1 MFWHC
6 RNLSHMIAKNRVQL
20 FSSSLSKTKRL
31 DRLHK
36 HFHLVF
42 HRLSKKHCWS
52 WEFRLITTVGWQSK
66 RCSGFQH
73 GSPNIAC
80 DGSLRFNL
88 PIKKKNSP
96 VGNSFWAT
104 LPKIHNRGMLTT
116 TSNIKPPRIV
126 SRGGRTPEKL
136 RRKLSR
142 DPQLPLL
149 AFPTSLSR
157 LIVTPQ
163 IYCTLLC
170 CCFAYCSSC
179 PKYFILFFFFYFNYI
194 HKN

>member
-52 WEFRLITTVGWQSK
+52 WEVRLITTVGWQSK

-88 PIKKKNSP
+88 PIKKKTLQLATVSGQLYPKFTTAICSRPQAISNHRELGP
-96 VGNSFWAT
+96 VAAGHPKSWGGSCLGILNCHC
-104 LPKIHNRGMLTT
+104 LPF
-116 TSNIKPPRIV
+116 
-126 SRGGRTPEKL
+126 
-136 RRKLSR
+136 LSVCP
-142 DPQLPLL
+142 D
-149 AFPTSLSR
+149 SL
-157 LIVTPQ
+157 
-163 IYCTLLC
+163 
-170 CCFAYCSSC
+170 
-179 PKYFILFFFFYFNYI
+179 
-194 HKN
+194 